1 MLPRDPWRLA
11 LVWGAITAVGIGVAG
26 ALSDESLAGVVEGMV
41 IGGGIAFVAIGLMR
55 ARPWRRE

>member
-1 MLPRDPWRLA
+1 LA